1 MDNTQDNK
9 ARTLEAARKLL
20 FENGYGGTTS
30 VAVAREA
37 GTSKATIYRHFGN
50 MDGLLQRVIE
60 IEVER
65 FQPPQAQD
73 IVDFNSFRAAM
84 VGFGTNLLTFL
95 NNPETIH
102 FSRMLSEQARQ
113 QPKATKLYFEAAYQG
128 TADSFESMIEIGA
141 PYCRSVALPEDARAE
156 RYVALLKGHRY
167 ESAVLGL
174 ESAPYPNPKQTSI
187 ACFNAVFIESSAKD
201 KSRKT

>member
-1 MDNTQDNK
+1 MENTQDNK
-9 ARTLEAARKLL
+9 ARTLKAARKLL
-20 FENGYGGTTS
+20 FEKGYKGTTT

-37 GTSKATIYRHFGN
+37 GTSKATIYRYFGN
-50 MDGLLQRVIE
+50 MDGLLKKVIE
-60 IEVER
+60 TEVER
-65 FQPPQAQD
+65 FKPPQALD
-73 IVDFNSFRAAM
+73 IVNFNSFRTAM

-128 TADSFESMIEIGA
+128 TADSFEVMIALGA
-141 PYCRSVALPEDARAE
+141 RYCHSVSLPDDARAE

-167 ESAVLGL
+167 ERAVLGL
-174 ESAPYPNPKQTSI
+174 DPAPYPEPERCSA
-187 ACFNAVFIESSAKD
+187 ACFDAVFKKSSAKG
-201 KSRKT
+201 